1 MIQKIRDM
9 NKIMGK
15 QMINSEKKTSQRG
28 RYPSEVFTGTDNPVK
43 EA

>member
-15 QMINSEKKTSQRG
+15 QMINSEKKHHRGEGILLRSSQ
-28 RYPSEVFTGTDNPVK
+28 ELTIL
-43 EA
+43 